1 MKIKNKAEMG
11 IDLKNE
17 MMGIYAVWL
26 REFKRF
32 YRDKSRLLS
41 SIARPMLWLLILGL
55 GIGGS
60 MRFLDLEVEYLPFIT
75 PGIIGMSV
83 LFTSLFSGVSVIWD
97 REFGFLKEML
107 VTPVSRISIAIGKSL
122 GGATASI
129 FQSIILILFA
139 AVIGVQFSIISVLV
153 MIPLIV
159 VISIGFVGLGLTIAS
174 MMDTMEG
181 FHVVMNFIVMPMFM
195 LSGALFPIN
204 NLPSNVS
211 WVLYLNP
218 MTYSVEALRYTAIGV
233 SSLNILISLAFVLSF
248 SIVMSIIAAFA
259 FSRRK

>member
-1 MKIKNKAEMG
+1 MTILNPKNKKQ
-11 IDLKNE
+11 LKHE
-17 MMGIYAVWL
+17 TIGVYAVWL

-32 YRDKSRLLS
+32 YRDKARLAS
-41 SIARPMLWLLILGL
+41 SIVRPLLWFLILGF

-60 MRFLDLEVEYLPFIT
+60 MRFSGMDLDYLPFIT

-107 VTPVSRISIAIGKSL
+107 VAPISRISIIIGKAL
-122 GGATASI
+122 GGATASMV
-129 FQSIILILFA
+129 QSVILILIASF
-139 AVIGVQFSIISVLV
+139 IGVHFSMASIMMTL
-153 MIPLIV
+153 PTIV
-159 VISIGFVGLGLTIAS
+159 VISVGFVALGITIAS

-181 FHVVMNFIVMPMFM
+181 FSVIMNFIVMPMFL

-204 NLPSNVS
+204 NLPTGMTWIIYV
-211 WVLYLNP
+211 NP
-218 MTYSVEALRYTAIGV
+218 MTYSVEALRYTTIGV
-233 SSLNILISLAFVLSF
+233 SSFNIFVSFGLVVAFSAT
-248 SIVMSIIAAFA
+248 MSIIAAFA